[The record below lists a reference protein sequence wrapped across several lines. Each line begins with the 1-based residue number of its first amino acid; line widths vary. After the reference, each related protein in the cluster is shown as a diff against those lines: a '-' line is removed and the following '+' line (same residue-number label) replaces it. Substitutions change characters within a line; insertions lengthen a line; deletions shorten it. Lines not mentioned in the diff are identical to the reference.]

1 MLKVIDLC
9 KRMNKDFAIQ
19 NVSFEVPDGMI
30 VGFIGANGAG
40 KSTTLKCIINAFI
53 PDSGRIEVF
62 GQDLQQN
69 EEATKQRIGYAASAF
84 EYFPQLKLSRIVASY
99 STFFSEWDQTC
110 FDGLCEKFGLD
121 LTKRVKELSQGMKVK
136 FALALALSHNA
147 ELYLFDEPT
156 SGLDPIIRD
165 EVLQLFRDIVSDG
178 KKSILFSTHITS
190 DLDKCADRV
199 VYIDDGAIVLDS
211 PKDELLDSHALI
223 RGSLDSLTEDLQS
236 RAVAVKR
243 NEFGFT
249 ALIRRDMLAERDNF
263 ETEKP
268 SLEDVMVYYNKELHE

>member
-84 EYFPQLKLSRIVASY
+84 EYFPQLKLSRIAASY

-121 LTKRVKELSQGMKVK
+121 LAKRVKELSQGMKVK

-190 DLDKCADRV
+190 DLDKCADRA

-236 RAVAVKR
+236 RAIAVKR

>member
-53 PDSGRIEVF
+53 PDSGKIEVF

-84 EYFPQLKLSRIVASY
+84 EYFPQLKLSRIAASY
-99 STFFSEWDQTC
+99 STFFSEWDQNC

-121 LTKRVKELSQGMKVK
+121 LAKRVKELSQGMKVK

>member
-99 STFFSEWDQTC
+99 STFFSEWDQNC

-211 PKDELLDSHALI
+211 PKDELLDGHALI

>member
-9 KRMNKDFAIQ
+9 KRMNKDFALQ

-99 STFFSEWDQTC
+99 STFFSEWDQNC

-236 RAVAVKR
+236 RAIAVKR